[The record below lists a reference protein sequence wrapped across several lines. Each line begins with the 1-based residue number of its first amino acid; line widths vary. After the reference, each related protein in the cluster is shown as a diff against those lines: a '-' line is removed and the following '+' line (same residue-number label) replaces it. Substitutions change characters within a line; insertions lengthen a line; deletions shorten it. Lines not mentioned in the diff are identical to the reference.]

1 MTNGLSR
8 KLWTTRD
15 LQEAAAAGA
24 LFEGFESED
33 DFLSDDFLSEDF
45 VSEDDDE
52 AAGVEEG
59 VVEAPDVLLAGPER
73 LSVR

>member
-1 MTNGLSR
+1 MSSGVGR

-24 LFEGFESED
+24 LFEDFEESEED
-33 DFLSDDFLSEDF
+33 DEEDDEEVEVDF
-45 VSEDDDE
+45 VSEDFFS
-52 AAGVEEG
+52 GVD
-59 VVEAPDVLLAGPER
+59 VVEADALDEPER